1 MMSSAYETLMDNNL
15 QIPLDLPDVR
25 VLKVSKIEQGAWLI
39 IVESTVTGTP
49 CRKCGKPITDLHGL
63 DTSIRLRHL
72 PLFEVPVYIELRPK
86 RYRCPHCDGRPTSTQ
101 ELSWYQRRSPNT
113 KAYEQWLLRMLI
125 NSTVTDVSRK
135 LQLSEEC
142 VTGAI
147 DCWIE
152 TEVNWSAFKS
162 IEVIGIDEISL
173 KRGHRDFVALVTTLT
188 EQGVAILA
196 VLKDRKQE
204 TVAAFL
210 SSIPEP
216 LKATA
221 QRVCTDMYKGYVS
234 AAQTQLPQAKIVIDR
249 FHVARA
255 YRDCADKVRKQEMR
269 RLKQELPEAEYAFF
283 KGVMWVFRKSE
294 ADLENEELE
303 QLERLFSYSPKIERA
318 YILREELTDIFDR
331 DYTKSAAKCAIQAWC
346 KRVRK
351 YEVEAFESFLTTLS
365 NWLDEITNYFLE
377 RQTSGFVEGFNNR
390 VKVLKRRCYGI
401 FDVGRIFQRLTL
413 DISGYERFFSQ
424 WESSS

>member
-1 MMSSAYETLMDNNL
+1 MNNDL

-25 VLKVSKIEQGAWLI
+25 VLNVSKIERGAWLI
-39 IVESTVTGTP
+39 QVESTVTGTV
-49 CRKCGKPITDLHGL
+49 CRKCGKPITDYHGL
-63 DTSIRLRHL
+63 DASIRLRHL

-86 RYRCPHCDGRPTSTQ
+86 RYRCPDCDGGPTSTQ
-101 ELSWYQRRSPNT
+101 ALSWYQRRSPNT
-113 KAYEQWLLRMLI
+113 QAYEQWLLKMLI

-142 VTGAI
+142 VTGVL
-147 DCWIE
+147 DRWIE
-152 TEVNWSAFKS
+152 TKVEWSAFES

-173 KRGHRDFVALVTTLT
+173 KRGHRDFVAIITTPT

-210 SSIPEP
+210 SSIPAP
-216 LKATA
+216 LRASV
-221 QRVCTDMYKGYVS
+221 QQVCTDMYKGYVS
-234 AAQTQLPQAKIVIDR
+234 AAKTQLPQAKIVIDR

-255 YRDCADKVRKQEMR
+255 YRDCADKVRKQEMK
-269 RLKQELPEAEYAFF
+269 RLKQELPDADYASL

-294 ADLENEELE
+294 ADLKAEELE
-303 QLERLFSYSPKIERA
+303 QLERLFSYSPKLART
-318 YILREELTDIFDR
+318 YRLREEMTDIFDKA
-331 DYTKSAAKCAIQAWC
+331 YTKAGAKCAIQAWC

-351 YEVEAFESFLTTLS
+351 YEIEAFESFLTTLS

-390 VKVLKRRCYGI
+390 IKVLKRRCYGI
-401 FDVGRIFQRLTL
+401 FDVERIFQRLTL
-413 DISGYERFFSQ
+413 DISGYQRFSQ
-424 WESSS
+424 KAAASS

>member
-1 MMSSAYETLMDNNL
+1 MENNL

-25 VLKVSKIEQGAWLI
+25 VLNVSKIEKGAWLI
-39 IVESTVTGTP
+39 LVESTVRETP
-49 CRKCGKPITDLHGL
+49 CRKCGKPITNYHGL

-72 PLFEVPVYIELRPK
+72 PLFEVPVYIELQPK
-86 RYRCPHCDGRPTSTQ
+86 RYRCQQCDGRPTSTQ
-101 ELSWYQRRSPNT
+101 ELSWYQHRSPNT

-125 NSTVTDVSRK
+125 NSTVADVSHK
-135 LQLSEEC
+135 LKLSEEC
-142 VTGAI
+142 VTGVL
-147 DCWIE
+147 DRWIE
-152 TEVNWSAFKS
+152 TKVNWSAFES
-162 IEVIGIDEISL
+162 IAVIGIDEISL
-173 KRGHRDFVALVTTLT
+173 KRGHRDFVALVTTPT
-188 EQGVAILA
+188 AQGVAILT
-196 VLKDRKQE
+196 VLNDRKQE
-204 TVAAFL
+204 TVATFL

-216 LKATA
+216 LKATV

-234 AAQTQLPQAKIVIDR
+234 AAKTQLPQAKIVIDR

-269 RLKQELPEAEYAFF
+269 RLKQELPEADYGLL

-294 ADLENEELE
+294 AELKDEELK
-303 QLERLFSYSPKIERA
+303 QLQLLFSYSPKLA
-318 YILREELTDIFDR
+318 KAHLLREELTDIFEK
-331 DYTKSAAKCAIQAWC
+331 DYTKAGAKCAIQAWC

-351 YEVEAFESFLTTLS
+351 YEIEAFESFLTTLS

-401 FDVGRIFQRLTL
+401 FDVRRLFQRLTL
-413 DISGYERFFSQ
+413 DVTGFERFSLP
-424 WESSS
+424 